1 MVKKVIVKAN
11 IYDEKMKQKAMK
23 VVSELDGIQSI
34 SVDKETGKIALI
46 GEMDPI
52 DVVNKLNSYNKWPCR
67 NWLHASLESVG
78 PKEEKK
84 KEVKKEAKKEKTTEE
99 KMEYY
104 EDIFKHYQFIYPNP
118 TQICYAQSIEEDP
131 NACVIS

>member
-23 VVSELDGIQSI
+23 VVTELDGIQSI

-67 NWLHASLESVG
+67 NWPHASLDSVG

-84 KEVKKEAKKEKTTEE
+84 KQEPKKEKTP
-99 KMEYY
+99 
-104 EDIFKHYQFIYPNP
+104 EDIFKHYQCIYPNP
-118 TQICYAQSIEEDP
+118 TQICYVQSMEEDP
-131 NACVIS
+131 NACVIV